1 EDRGGQQEADRGVD
15 ERPVHEPAAVDLE
28 VELAELRDAAEDAQQ
43 RGDEPFGERGD
54 QVGEDGADD
63 HGDRQL
69 HQVPL
74 EQELLEAFHRTSIP
88 LYVRNTAP
96 PGTGAPG
103 GVKCA
108 EQDSL
113 RYLEGEPRMD
123 KTTVPDWEY
132 PASPRAS
139 SPGPATTTRPPGG
152 PPSGPPGGPG
162 PPITARSSATTCAG
176 GGPPGT
182 SPSSSAGT
190 AASRSTREPGSTRAT
205 APASA
210 IRTGTATSPPP

>member
-1 EDRGGQQEADRGVD
+1 
-15 ERPVHEPAAVDLE
+15 
-28 VELAELRDAAEDAQQ
+28 
-43 RGDEPFGERGD
+43 DEPFGERGD

-113 RYLEGEPRMD
+113 RYVEGQPRMV
-123 KTTVPDWEY
+123 KTTVPAWEY

-139 SPGPATTTRPPGG
+139 SAVAATTTSAPGG
-152 PPSGPPGGPG
+152 PPSAPPGGSG
-162 PPITARSSATTCAG
+162 TAITGRSSATTCAG
-176 GGPPGT
+176 GGPPGR
-182 SPSSSAGT
+182 SEERRVGKAGG
-190 AASRSTREPGSTRAT
+190 AR
-205 APASA
+205 
-210 IRTGTATSPPP
+210 